1 MDGPCWGYDTNKN
14 SKLNPRSNRF
24 HAKWP
29 SHVNISSELRRRCL
43 ELITRYARELHPISY
58 SNLTWPSQ
66 IPLYRLACIP
76 EASLGQNTTATC
88 WSVSC
93 IASAV
98 DVRQN
103 YPCSGV
109 VRLAFGGSETVKCN
123 AGPFWIGGGLGILSA
138 LVALLLVK
146 PLMHDGM
153 KAEDNAFHQC
163 PGEHELDASIMHPA
177 EEGYLSLRDLTLSP
191 IAQPTTAHFSNT

>member
-1 MDGPCWGYDTNKN
+1 MVC
-14 SKLNPRSNRF
+14 
-24 HAKWP
+24 
-29 SHVNISSELRRRCL
+29 VN
-43 ELITRYARELHPISY
+43 
-58 SNLTWPSQ
+58 
-66 IPLYRLACIP
+66 
-76 EASLGQNTTATC
+76 G
-88 WSVSC
+88 
-93 IASAV
+93 V

-123 AGPFWIGGGLGILSA
+123 AGPFWIGGSLGIFSA

-146 PLMHDGM
+146 SFMHDGM
-153 KAEDNAFHQC
+153 KAEDNAC
-163 PGEHELDASIMHPA
+163 PGEHELDASIIHPA

>member
-1 MDGPCWGYDTNKN
+1 MVCVDG
-14 SKLNPRSNRF
+14 
-24 HAKWP
+24 
-29 SHVNISSELRRRCL
+29 
-43 ELITRYARELHPISY
+43 
-58 SNLTWPSQ
+58 
-66 IPLYRLACIP
+66 
-76 EASLGQNTTATC
+76 
-88 WSVSC
+88 
-93 IASAV
+93 V

-103 YPCSGV
+103 YTCSGV

-123 AGPFWIGGGLGILSA
+123 AGPFWIGGSLGILSA

-153 KAEDNAFHQC
+153 KAEDNAVRSLRPALLLWGFFSQFHQC